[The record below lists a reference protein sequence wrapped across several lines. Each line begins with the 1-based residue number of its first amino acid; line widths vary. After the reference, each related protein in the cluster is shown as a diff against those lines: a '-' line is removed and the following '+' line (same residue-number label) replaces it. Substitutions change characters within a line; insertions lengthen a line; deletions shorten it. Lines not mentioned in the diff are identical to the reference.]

1 MANKK
6 PAIAN
11 RLASFVVQYQG
22 RVGVG
27 DTPVNRGQCV
37 GLVAVWCDALGL
49 PHIWGNAKDLL
60 ADAPASSYKVIANTP
75 ENFPAPGDIVVWG
88 DTWGNG
94 YGHTAIIVT
103 ATVMDFTAFE
113 QNDPDGSVPH
123 LKVYTYAGVKGW
135 LRPLVKS

>member
-1 MANKK
+1 MTTKRSTIGQK
-6 PAIAN
+6 
-11 RLASFVVQYQG
+11 LASFVVQYQG
-22 RVGVG
+22 KVGTG
-27 DTPVNRGQCV
+27 DTTVNRGQCV

-49 PHIWGNAKDLL
+49 PHVWGNAKDLL
-60 ADAPASSYKVIANTP
+60 ADADPTSYKRTDNTP
-75 ENFPAPGDIVVWG
+75 TNFPIPGDIIVWG
-88 DTWGNG
+88 DIWGG
-94 YGHTAIIVT
+94 GFGHTAIVVT